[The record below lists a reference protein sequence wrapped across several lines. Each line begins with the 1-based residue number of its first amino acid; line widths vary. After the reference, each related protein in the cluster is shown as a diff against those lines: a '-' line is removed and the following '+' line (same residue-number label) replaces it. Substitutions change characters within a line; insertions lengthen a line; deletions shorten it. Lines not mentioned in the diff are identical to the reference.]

1 MEVICPRIYRR
12 FSLISS
18 MILCENCT
26 SRDNGHQWMWVWR
39 YVKCLDQPINIEFDH
54 VLELLLS
61 VWQYGRVALL
71 SSRLKFRWVYCL
83 SSNESWFMQRVTID
97 GQKYSTYLVVH
108 HLKKVP
114 VELEVTF
121 RQMVLN
127 DGCS

>member
-1 MEVICPRIYRR
+1 
-12 FSLISS
+12 
-18 MILCENCT
+18 
-26 SRDNGHQWMWVWR
+26 
-39 YVKCLDQPINIEFDH
+39 
-54 VLELLLS
+54 
-61 VWQYGRVALL
+61 
-71 SSRLKFRWVYCL
+71 
-83 SSNESWFMQRVTID
+83 MQRVTID